1 MYRIIYSSTFL
12 GLFYQLLK
20 ESKEYKE
27 YIKIMRKHVQANT
40 RFVVFKETQT
50 TFSFVLISF
59 DRNYS

>member
-1 MYRIIYSSTFL
+1 MYRIIYSSTFP

-20 ESKEYKE
+20 GSKEYKE

-40 RFVVFKETQT
+40 RCVVFKETQT